1 MLVRT
6 PLWNRL
12 RRLRQPNGDARP
24 RVRLPLP
31 RISQIVFLL
40 FYVASS
46 YAITQER
53 TSLIVSELYH
63 SSSRSNQLQF
73 DSGCK
78 QLRNGFPNF
87 QRARI
92 KTICAL
98 QIGRN
103 LNGNSLSPISQPT
116 FPVQLRSLKSLHSA
130 ESILDRA
137 PPSDC

>member
-1 MLVRT
+1 MLVGT
-6 PLWNRL
+6 PLWKRLGRLSQCNRNA
-12 RRLRQPNGDARP
+12 RL

-63 SSSRSNQLQF
+63 SSSRSNQFEF
-73 DSGCK
+73 DSGCE

-87 QRARI
+87 QRANP

-98 QIGRN
+98 QIGRK
-103 LNGNSLSPISQPT
+103 LNVNSISPISQPA
-116 FPVQLRSLKSLHSA
+116 FPVQLRSLKSLYSA